1 MSKKIFSIILVFSVC
16 IKLSSQT
23 QLEIRDAIWANADNE
38 FKVMQI
44 PEKWNKESA
53 VVIALKTS
61 YTADFVTRM
70 VGLSTVRYINEIST
84 FHKRIKLLDAAAIKE
99 YSELSFNSLKMNS
112 NMFGK
117 AKEYRTIGIK
127 VIKPN
132 GTEHIVD
139 LNESVKTE
147 STSSKE
153 NKIAVPNLEINDII
167 DFFITTKEDNYNVSL
182 GQQTDVLAEE
192 YPVMSYKV
200 VVKVPKE
207 YLLDYIAL
215 NGAPVFTEERIEKD
229 ITYTLVAKDIEKR
242 KKLLWTYPVRTFP
255 VIKYK
260 INTNGKK
267 DDSPHGFHLNE
278 TDLGNYLNN
287 ISLSYIDV
295 GIIWDYFNKNMK
307 KETSQ
312 KKIVNEAIYLLR
324 NPLYQNLYFSNL
336 SKNPLEND
344 NLSNDYFAILAK
356 ILTKYKIK
364 YHVLAAPYRK
374 AGTLSEI
381 NSFSNLDLYFKIMP
395 SDGDPI
401 FVARMEPFLLPNKV
415 GDDLDGQE
423 ALISKGSSK
432 LELTSTEISP
442 NSTSNDNR
450 TESVLKVSFNEEDN
464 SKLNVQRRI
473 TARGY
478 NKTFHQ
484 YEIVTPYDYYVE
496 YTQPKYEVSDS
507 RLFNKVLKEYQEEKA
522 KYEQR
527 KSQDYN
533 QREEKIK
540 KSIEDDGDMVVSG
553 YKDFKLIS
561 PGMWI
566 ENPFCEYSDAFV
578 VENICKKAGNN
589 YLLELPKLIEQQT
602 EFDEEEEKNRTQDV
616 YMDYA
621 RSYLYIIEFEIPE
634 GYTVEGYEALNKKYD
649 TPFGGFESTV
659 KIEGNKLIISTK
671 KHYDVNYI
679 KASDWPQ
686 CKEFMNGA
694 VNFTKQKILL
704 KKK

>member
-1 MSKKIFSIILVFSVC
+1 MSKKNLLIIILSIC

-23 QLEIRDAIWANADNE
+23 QLEVRDAVWNNADAD
-38 FKVMQI
+38 FKVSQI

-53 VVIALKTS
+53 VIIAISTA

-70 VGLSTVRYINEIST
+70 VGLSTVRYVNEIYT
-84 FHKRIKLLDAAAIKE
+84 FHQRVKLLDAAAIKE
-99 YSELSFNSLKMNS
+99 YSQLSFNSLKMNS

-132 GTEHIVD
+132 GTEQIVD
-139 LNESVKTE
+139 LKESVKSE
-147 STSSKE
+147 SSSSKE

-167 DFFITTKEDNYNVSL
+167 DYFITSKEDKYNVSL
-182 GQQTDVLAEE
+182 GQQTDMLQDA
-192 YPVMSYKV
+192 YPTMSYKIHI
-200 VVKVPKE
+200 KVPKE
-207 YLLDYIAL
+207 YLLDYISL
-215 NGAPVFTEERIEKD
+215 NGAPNFTEEKIEKD
-229 ITYTLVAKDIEKR
+229 IVYNLTVKDIEKR
-242 KKLLWTYPVRTFP
+242 KKLLWTYPIRSCAV
-255 VIKYK
+255 VKYK

-287 ISLSYIDV
+287 ISLSYIDI

-312 KKIVNEAIYLLR
+312 KKIVNEAIFLLR
-324 NPLYQNLYFSNL
+324 NPLYQNLYFSDL
-336 SKNPLEND
+336 SKNPLDND
-344 NLSNDYFAILAK
+344 NLTNDYFAILSK

-364 YHVLAAPYRK
+364 YYVLAAPFRK

-381 NSFSNLDLYFKIMP
+381 NSFANIDLYFKIMP
-395 SDGDPI
+395 TDGDAI

-415 GDDLDGQE
+415 SSNLDGQE
-423 ALISKGSSK
+423 ALISKNSSK
-432 LELTSTEISP
+432 LELTNTDISP
-442 NSTSNDNR
+442 NSSSSDNR
-450 TESVLKVSFNEEDN
+450 TELIMKVSLSEEDN
-464 SKLNVQRRI
+464 SKLSVQRRI

-478 NKTFHQ
+478 NKNFHQ
-484 YEIVTPYDYYVE
+484 YQIVTPYDYYVE
-496 YTQPKYEVSDS
+496 YTQPKYEVSRS
-507 RLFNKVLKEYQEEKA
+507 HLFTKVLKEYQDEKQ

-527 KSQDYN
+527 KTQDYN
-533 QREEKIK
+533 NREEKIK
-540 KSIEDDGDMVVSG
+540 KSIEEDGDVVLSG

-589 YLLELPKLIEQQT
+589 YLIELPKLIEQQT
-602 EFDEEEEKNRTQDV
+602 EFEDEEEKNRTQDV
-616 YMDYA
+616 FMDYA
-621 RSYLYIIEFEIPE
+621 RSYLYTIEFEIPE
-634 GYTVEGYEALNKKYD
+634 GYTVEGYENLNKKYD
-649 TPFGGFESTV
+649 SPFGGFESSV
-659 KIEGNKLIISTK
+659 KIVGNKLTISTK

-679 KASDWPQ
+679 KANDWPQ